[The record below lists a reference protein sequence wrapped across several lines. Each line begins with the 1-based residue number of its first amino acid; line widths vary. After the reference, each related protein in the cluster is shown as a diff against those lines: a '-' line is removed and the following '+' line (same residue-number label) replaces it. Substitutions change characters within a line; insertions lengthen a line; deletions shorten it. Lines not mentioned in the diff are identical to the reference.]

1 MYKHKINKELGIT
14 LISLVVTIIVLL
26 LLAGISVQM
35 LTGNN
40 GILIRAGQSKNET
53 EEAELIEKAKLD
65 IMNYQISKSKVDL
78 TEKKLDKILA
88 QYGEVITGEGN
99 TKVLKTSDGNL
110 QIPISKI
117 YNGNLK
123 TSTIS
128 ESDEVDYYGEVI
140 DYDVDLGIDIDGNSQ
155 YDWKIFYNDGTN
167 IYIIAEDYVKLDN
180 GLMPEI
186 PGRIIDNNK
195 PYSLYW
201 NLSERMVP
209 SGKTGSID
217 IFGDDA
223 PNGTKYI
230 ANKYLLDWKEKVTS
244 PQTESNEPNAKM
256 AAVLMDTDLWS
267 YNEITEKGFTNSN
280 LIIEQLKSDNLN
292 ELNAIGSPTM
302 EMWVKS
308 WNQKHGKKSDDENKV
323 QLYYDSN
330 YSGYFIGETEMP
342 SSNRSVD
349 VNLTGKTGYEE
360 DELYFPRKS
369 QVEGCAA
376 YWLAS
381 PSADAKTCVAG
392 VYFNGFVGDNGFER
406 TWLGIRPIVRIP
418 SDITAIWN
426 NSTKIWNMIKK

>member
-53 EEAELIEKAKLD
+53 KEAELIEEAKLD

-167 IYIIAEDYVKLDN
+167 IYNSRRLCKI
-180 GLMPEI
+180 
-186 PGRIIDNNK
+186 RQ
-195 PYSLYW
+195 W
-201 NLSERMVP
+201 
-209 SGKTGSID
+209 
-217 IFGDDA
+217 F
-223 PNGTKYI
+223 
-230 ANKYLLDWKEKVTS
+230 
-244 PQTESNEPNAKM
+244 NA
-256 AAVLMDTDLWS
+256 
-267 YNEITEKGFTNSN
+267 
-280 LIIEQLKSDNLN
+280 
-292 ELNAIGSPTM
+292 
-302 EMWVKS
+302 
-308 WNQKHGKKSDDENKV
+308 
-323 QLYYDSN
+323 
-330 YSGYFIGETEMP
+330 
-342 SSNRSVD
+342 
-349 VNLTGKTGYEE
+349 
-360 DELYFPRKS
+360 
-369 QVEGCAA
+369 
-376 YWLAS
+376 
-381 PSADAKTCVAG
+381 
-392 VYFNGFVGDNGFER
+392 
-406 TWLGIRPIVRIP
+406 
-418 SDITAIWN
+418 
-426 NSTKIWNMIKK
+426 